1 MAFYYS
7 RLLDRES
14 IVALAD
20 RYGFADPQYVER
32 FIMCFEAHHRIAQET
47 DCVVRG
53 GLCMPFC
60 QPGFEVRRMS
70 IDVDLMSPCTVREM
84 KQAMNKI
91 ADEEFKCSEHVPRDS
106 YPLGN
111 LVSHTITYASS
122 FGGEARIK
130 VDAFCNADLSLTL
143 RQIHPGSKIMGF
155 DVLQGMT
162 ILSRGS
168 LLADKSTALALGT
181 IGLKPTRQTEIA
193 KQIYDTAVLLRSA
206 SRDDLATTYDSYTKM
221 TGFKIGC
228 FRHDP
233 PYTMSDVGSS
243 MVQSLYGFL
252 KFDTTVTV
260 TDAQNKRYN
269 DFCGTYLSKLH
280 TYTKTDHIADVL
292 LVYLFDLSLRRYSA
306 TATSKHDPDSGKER
320 EVDFM
325 HGVLG
330 KLGSFRDSRQE
341 SRRGLKEEEQAL
353 RAEYI
358 RDIPDSFVNKKILR
372 GVRLESV
379 FLVRA
384 LASVSQFLRPS

>member
-14 IVALAD
+14 IDALAG
-20 RYGFADPQYVER
+20 RHGFADPQYVER

-70 IDVDLMSPCTVREM
+70 IDVDIMSPYTVGEM
-84 KQAMNKI
+84 RQAMNRI
-91 ADEEFKCSEHVPRDS
+91 GDDEFKCAEHIPRNP
-106 YPLGN
+106 YPLDN
-111 LVSHTITYASS
+111 LVSHTITYDSC
-122 FGGEARIK
+122 FGGEGRTK
-130 VDAFCNADLSLTL
+130 VDAFCNVDLGLAL
-143 RQIHPGSKIMGF
+143 QQIHPGSRIMNF
-155 DVLQGMT
+155 DVQQGMT
-162 ILSRGS
+162 MLSRGS

-181 IGLKPTRQTEIA
+181 IGLKSTRETEIA
-193 KQIYDTAVLLRSA
+193 KQIYDIATLLRLA
-206 SRDDLATTYDSYTKM
+206 GRDDLATAYDSYTKI

-228 FRHDP
+228 FRRDP
-233 PYTMSDVGSS
+233 SYTMSDVCSS
-243 MVQSLYGFL
+243 MVQSLYGLL

-260 TDAQNKRYN
+260 TNAQNKRYN
-269 DFCGTYLSKLH
+269 AFRGTYLSKMH
-280 TYTKTDHIADVL
+280 RYTKTDHVADVL
-292 LVYLFDLSLRRYSA
+292 LVYLFDLSLQRYSA
-306 TATSKHDPDSGKER
+306 TAASKHGPDPGKGR

-330 KLGSFRDSRQE
+330 ELDTFRDKRQG
-341 SRRGLKEEEQAL
+341 SRRGIDEEQNL

-372 GVRLESV
+372 GTHLENV
-379 FLVRA
+379 FLMKA
-384 LASVSQFLRPS
+384 LASFSQIRKQEN